1 LTERALAMEFIASQL
16 SRSMGR
22 PVINRTGLRGPF
34 DFTLKDVYDQE
45 ADDEVT
51 IAQRTVRA
59 MGLKLERSHGPVEMI
74 VIDHLERPS
83 AN

>member
-1 LTERALAMEFIASQL
+1 
-16 SRSMGR
+16 MGG
-22 PVINRTGLRGPF
+22 PVIDRTGLTGPF
-34 DFTLKDVYDQE
+34 DFTLEYVYDPAE
-45 ADDEVT
+45 EHDLVT

-59 MGLKLERSHGPVEMI
+59 LGLKLERSRGPVEMI